1 MKYTRLFILTLI
13 LFLCIHL
20 TYATSPKREFRAT
33 WLAAVGVDWPDN
45 KVSSGTTTQITAQKN
60 ELVGYLDHLVAGNM
74 NAICYHVRPMADA
87 FYPSTVT
94 DEDGNALVPWSHYL
108 TGWNGRGKNPN
119 YDPLQY
125 AIEQAHARG
134 LELHAWVNPYR
145 YEADG
150 ISHGTD
156 DPIRKY
162 HPDWILTYTRT
173 STDEN
178 GNTVT
183 KTSTILDPG
192 NPEVRA
198 HIVAVV
204 KEIVDKYDIDGIIFD
219 DYFYPYGGTTTEDAA
234 SQAQWNTTGMDVD
247 DWRRDNVDK
256 TIKAVYDM
264 IAASDRPWVR
274 FGISPFG
281 IWTTDATAATKYGV
295 TLPSGI
301 TGSDTYKDLG
311 CNTLSWMQ
319 GGFVDYISPQLYW
332 ATYTS
337 GQEYET
343 LCAWWSDMAET
354 FSNRLA
360 GNKKVHFFSSQ
371 STSRGYT
378 TDEIGLEIDYNR
390 QYDKLDAPG
399 SIFFSHDKYAS
410 TYDDYLKA
418 NKFTQLSLPPAMD
431 WKNAT
436 ELAAPTNV
444 QLSGSTLSWSHG
456 TAERFTVYAYTKG
469 ISSTV
474 AMADPTNLVK
484 VVYGKTLN
492 VSSVN
497 NYNSENTTFA
507 VCAYDRYG
515 NEYPPGF
522 YNASNLDPSLTV
534 EPTTS
539 FSLTAEQYSTP
550 TAYHDITVTGL
561 ELTDAIT
568 YTITSD
574 ATSLDAITIEE
585 QAGWNDYAGGTLRIK
600 PNTNSAE
607 GTHSGT
613 ITIASGT
620 FSKNISFTVQIT
632 EPIPVL
638 TASPSS
644 VSLSVQQDSELIP
657 SKDITITAKNLTE
670 DITVS
675 TENAAVSIEHL
686 TWDARTGGTLCIKP
700 NIQAAAGTYTAPITL
715 SSTGQTATI
724 STTITITEP
733 PKPGQVEGG
742 TVSISSVWLKTTAAG
757 ENYVSYLGTN
767 NNNRSMAYYNDRL
780 YIADN
785 RGFFHVVDAANGQLD
800 VSKEYSSAAEFH
812 RNNIRITDDGQMLVG
827 NTGSGS
833 SAITLYTSHITN
845 GGATKL
851 GTSSISGRSDFFY
864 TYGNWNQSGYLIAL
878 SNTGTAVKIPFAN
891 GTLGE
896 AETLT
901 TTISAGTAAKAI
913 PADAN
918 SFYTNADGQVPTKCS
933 LTDGSLLDSFSGS
946 DKPATVRASGLAV
959 FELAGST
966 YMITPT
972 DAFGQFDV
980 WNISNGLST
989 ATKLY
994 TQNPQLGST
1003 ANGAYTVDFCVHT
1016 EGNDA
1021 YIYVL
1026 APNNGIAKY
1035 QLTFTPTET
1044 DPEEPTPEL
1053 IPDPTPLP
1061 FPIPG
1066 TTTMSDAVWT
1076 KKEAEVDY
1084 ISTGNENRSMA
1095 YYDNRLYIAYNG
1107 GSFHIVDAAN
1117 GNFVASKDYS
1127 SAGSF
1132 HRNNIRITDDGQM
1145 LVGNTGSG
1153 SSTITVYTS
1162 DREAGGATTKGTA
1175 SISGRSDFF
1184 SVYGSWGES
1193 GYILASSANGNV
1205 VKIPFA
1211 NGSLGTAVSLTNSAP
1226 SGNTAKAIPSPD
1238 GKYFYANAPNSAIIK
1253 FNAQTGT
1260 EDEDKFVDGP
1270 SQSVGVSGLAVFTL
1284 YGHTYMVTPANSFG
1298 KFQLWDI
1305 TDGLSKVTTDLYTK
1319 DPALGSTPNGAAT
1332 VDFCVHTEG
1341 NDAYIYVLAPNN
1353 GIAKYQ
1359 LTFTP
1364 KYDCVFEGTTN
1375 TDWHEASNWVENKV
1389 PTGADYVLIKAPC
1402 EIGSEAEAK
1411 AINIYR
1417 GTDQKGK
1424 VTILA
1429 EGALTV
1435 QESIRM
1441 VTETDVTAT
1450 RYLNNPSDLVIKADA
1465 AGNKGILA
1473 YLGAG
1478 TPPRATVEIYGTHT
1492 KPESTVD
1499 TYIPWQYIAM
1509 PFTVTNAEN
1518 KGFAGSWVTYWD
1530 EPTGGWEYKKG
1541 TDVTLDA
1548 WTGYA
1553 LVQRKPTLYQVQ
1565 GTLQDNTAQT
1575 IPLLVRNTDAT
1586 DNKHYGANFIGN
1598 SWTAPLQIGK
1608 FDPNDFTNTS
1618 ATIYLHYHQRE
1629 AEGGREAYHTISTT
1643 LTNNIEGTPTV
1654 IDPLQ
1659 GFFVFAN
1666 ITDDTKEPAIT
1677 LDYAQLVSTDTSY
1690 ERNKLMKP
1698 TAADTDDTRLRS
1710 LNITVTADDGYY
1722 AKVHLFEDAQYTA
1735 AFDNGADAHKLR
1747 DAQGIP
1753 YLAAASADGDMA
1765 IVASDNLHGTYLQF
1779 EAGSGSLYTF
1789 TFADT
1794 GDDRFYLVDNF
1805 THTSTE
1811 IHADNTYSFTATEDD
1826 HYRFYISRKA
1836 MDAESSEMQ
1845 LWAHGEKLYFTN
1857 PEGLA
1862 TEIHVYSL
1870 DGRLIDSTI
1879 TYNMQYTLRVPIR
1892 SVYTIQVRNAQGTRT
1907 IRHIL

>member
-1 MKYTRLFILTLI
+1 MKYTRLFILTII

-20 TYATSPKREFRAT
+20 TYATSPKREIRSV
-33 WLAAVGVDWPDN
+33 WLTTAWGIDWPKSTN
-45 KVSSGTTTQITAQKN
+45 KTTQQNDLKAIIDKLHAAN
-60 ELVGYLDHLVAGNM
+60 F
-74 NAICYHVRPMADA
+74 NAIFFQVRSFSDA
-87 FYPSTVT
+87 MYNSSY
-94 DEDGNALVPWSHYL
+94 EPWSSAL
-108 TGWNGRGKNPN
+108 TGTRGKSPG
-119 YDPLQY
+119 YDPLEFAIDY
-125 AIEQAHARG
+125 AHSLG
-134 LELHAWVNPYR
+134 MELHAWVNPYR
-145 YEADG
+145 Y
-150 ISHGTD
+150 SSSSSTYSTD
-156 DPIRKY
+156 QEKDYAKTN
-162 HPDWILTYTRT
+162 PDWIMHAKNDNY
-173 STDEN
+173 
-178 GNTVT
+178 V
-183 KTSTILDPG
+183 TILNPG
-192 NPEVRA
+192 IPAVRQRIA
-198 HIVAVV
+198 DIVY
-204 KEIVDKYDIDGIIFD
+204 EIVTNYNVDGVMFD
-219 DYFYPYGGTTTEDAA
+219 DYFYPNPEDGGTNDEEDATLYA
-234 SQAQWNTTGMDVD
+234 NNNPNGLSLA
-247 DWRRDNVDK
+247 DWRRDQVNQMVELVYT
-256 TIKAVYDM
+256 TINRIKPH
-264 IAASDRPWVR
+264 IR
-274 FGISPFG
+274 FGIAPAGVSG
-281 IWTTDATAATKYGV
+281 TSQAVANKYGV
-295 TLPSGI
+295 ERCTAPAGDWQYDGI
-301 TGSDTYKDLG
+301 YSDPLAW
-311 CNTLSWMQ
+311 LSNHHI
-319 GGFVDYISPQLYW
+319 DYISPQIYW
-332 ATYTS
+332 QIGHATADYD
-337 GQEYET
+337 
-343 LCAWWSDMAET
+343 LICNWWSIVANQFKRHFYSSHTLSSLGSLGDSEFVDQIAL
-354 FSNRLA
+354 NR
-360 GNKKVHFFSSQ
+360 N
-371 STSRGYT
+371 YT
-378 TDEIGLEIDYNR
+378 QNA
-390 QYDKLDAPG
+390 APG
-399 SIFFSHDKYAS
+399 SVFYSIS
-410 TYDDYLKA
+410 TGLNSTTFLNHIKTNSFTAKA
-418 NKFTQLSLPPAMD
+418 LPPAMD

-620 FSKNISFTVQIT
+620 FSENISFTVHIT

-675 TENAAVSIEHL
+675 TENAAVIIEHL

-700 NIQAAAGTYTAPITL
+700 NIQTAAGTYTAPITL

-833 SAITLYTSHITN
+833 SVITLYTSHITN

-891 GTLGE
+891 GSLGE

-918 SFYTNADGQVPTKCS
+918 SFYTNADGQVPTKRS

-980 WNISNGLST
+980 WNISDGLST

-1066 TTTMSDAVWT
+1066 TTTMSDVIWT
-1076 KKEAEVDY
+1076 IKSSDEGSFIE
-1084 ISTGNENRSMA
+1084 TEGNYNRSMT
-1095 YYDNRLYIAYNG
+1095 YYDNMLYIPDYNTG
-1107 GSFHIVDAAN
+1107 KLYKVNTADGTPSPEVN
-1117 GNFVASKDYS
+1117 LGLTGY
-1127 SAGSF
+1127 
-1132 HRNNIRITDDGQM
+1132 HRWNVRITDDGQM
-1145 LVGNTGSG
+1145 LGGNTALGS
-1153 SSTITVYTS
+1153 TLTVYTVNK
-1162 DREAGGATTKGTA
+1162 TTGTA
-1175 SISGRSDFF
+1175 TGLTPTAQIGGRSDYF
-1184 SVYGSWGES
+1184 YTHGSWKDDG
-1193 GYILASSANGNV
+1193 GYLLALSNTTVDEKGSFT
-1205 VKIPFA
+1205 KIPFSA
-1211 NGSLGTAVSLTNSAP
+1211 TGGLGTPEQITHADLPIGSS
-1226 SGNTAKAIPSPD
+1226 AKAIPAPD
-1238 GKYFYANAPNSAIIK
+1238 GKSFYAT
-1253 FNAQTGT
+1253 AQGFYPTQHDFTGKKI
-1260 EDEDKFVDGP
+1260 DEFGDTKP
-1270 SQSVGVSGLAVFTL
+1270 TTNTTSGLGVFAL
-1284 YGHTYMVTPANSFG
+1284 HGHTYMVTPTNRFG
-1298 KFQLWDI
+1298 AFDLWDI
-1305 TDGLSKVTTDLYTK
+1305 TDGLSKATELGTK
-1319 DPALGSTPNGAAT
+1319 DPALGENANGAVT
-1332 VDFCVHTEG
+1332 VEFCVHTEG

-1402 EIGSEAEAK
+1402 EVGSAAEAK

-1450 RYLNNPSDLVIKADA
+1450 RYLNNASDLVIKADA

-1608 FDPNDFTNTS
+1608 FDSNNFTNTS

-1722 AKVHLFEDAQYTA
+1722 AKVHLFEDAQYTG